1 MHGREPIPFGPLTA
15 NQLLR
20 LNHGKQLTGL
30 PRFAKAKQK
39 SGTHQKINQQTCDP
53 NEIEVKSPKTR
64 GRQLSIKDISSVTPE
79 PTRGWDESATTT
91 KIMFV

>member
-1 MHGREPIPFGPLTA
+1 VGTTSTARVPCRE
-15 NQLLR
+15 
-20 LNHGKQLTGL
+20 H
-30 PRFAKAKQK
+30 
-39 SGTHQKINQQTCDP
+39 INQQTCDP

-79 PTRGWDESATTT
+79 PTRGWDESAATT